1 MSQQLL
7 PQLRDMNWG
16 DVDAVLQIEQQVHTH
31 PWTRGNFNDA
41 LATGNI
47 CKVYE
52 EGNFIVAYAIL
63 LPALGDVDLLD
74 ISVAQAYQR
83 KGIATKLLNEIKEM
97 ITGAGFERMMLEVRR
112 SNIAASALYRQF
124 GFTEVGLRR
133 DYYPLDTGREDAIV
147 MEYKLK

>member
-1 MSQQLL
+1 MSQQVLS
-7 PQLRDMNWG
+7 QLRDMNWA

-31 PWTRGNFNDA
+31 PWTRGNINDA

-52 EGNFIVAYAIL
+52 EGNTIVAYAIL
-63 LPALGDVDLLD
+63 MPALGDVDLLD
-74 ISVAQAYQR
+74 ISVAQDHQR
-83 KGIATKLLNEIKEM
+83 KGVATKLLNKIKEM
-97 ITGAGFERMMLEVRR
+97 ISDAGFDRMMLEVRR
-112 SNIAASALYRQF
+112 SNVAASALYRQF

-133 DYYPLDTGREDAIV
+133 DYYPLSEGREDAIV